1 MTVRVDLQN
10 ALESWVSDGR
20 EAFEISDELF
30 ADVIAPIRNRFIG
43 TTLAEAELMLADV
56 RRATEE
62 SLHILLRD
70 TVSIDAVIDIVA
82 SRFFGED

>member
-10 ALESWVSDGR
+10 ALGSWVSDGR

-30 ADVIAPIRNRFIG
+30 ADVIAAIRNRFIG
-43 TTLAEAELMLADV
+43 TTLAETELMLADV

-62 SLHILLRD
+62 SLHTLLRD
-70 TVSIDAVIDIVA
+70 TVPIDAVIDIVA